1 MGLELVRLMNN
12 GSPLFISKTIEMGG
26 GGVVKHKK
34 KEGVV
39 KQEKE
44 EGDGKLT

>member
-12 GSPLFISKTIEMGG
+12 GSPLFISKTIEMW
-26 GGVVKHKK
+26 GVVKHKK

-44 EGDGKLT
+44 EGNGKLT

>member
-1 MGLELVRLMNN
+1 M
-12 GSPLFISKTIEMGG
+12 